1 MNSITG
7 KHGYL
12 ETCSRLSLCTDWI
25 PNLMFFVSFSFLV
38 IFIYDFSASSSWIFL
53 RLLRSLR
60 IPPVTHPAAPLDLS
74 VLLDLLGLLRVAAL
88 LFSGSS
94 VPIHE
99 RYSLLWDLAPVLSV
113 CYYLRTVNT
122 KAPRV
127 WS

>member
-1 MNSITG
+1 MNSTTG

-12 ETCSRLSLCTDWI
+12 EPCSRPSLCTDWI
-25 PNLMFFVSFSFLV
+25 SNLTNLCFSYLV
-38 IFIYDFSASSSWIFL
+38 IFIYDFSASSSCIFL

-113 CYYLRTVNT
+113 CYFLRTVNT